1 MKQNNFERKQNMTLE
16 LKNVTGGYT
25 SVPVIKDVTFT
36 VKPGELTGL
45 IGLNGAGKSTTIRH
59 IIGLMVPFSGQ
70 IQIEQRKLNDNPEL
84 YRQSF
89 AFVPES
95 PVLYEE
101 LTLKEHVDLTILA
114 YHLPEEARK
123 KAMRYIKAFR
133 LDEKLEWF
141 PAYFSKGMKQKVML
155 VCAFMIDAPVY
166 IIDEP
171 FLGLDPLGIYT
182 FLEIVKEKRE
192 QGAAILMST
201 HVLTSAEKECD
212 NFVLLDQ
219 GEVKV
224 KGTMLDLQEEMNMP
238 GASLDELYIQLTKE
252 EFI

>member
-1 MKQNNFERKQNMTLE
+1 MTLE

>member
-1 MKQNNFERKQNMTLE
+1 MTLE

-45 IGLNGAGKSTTIRH
+45 IGLNGAGKSTTIKH

>member
-1 MKQNNFERKQNMTLE
+1 
-16 LKNVTGGYT
+16 
-25 SVPVIKDVTFT
+25 
-36 VKPGELTGL
+36 
-45 IGLNGAGKSTTIRH
+45 
-59 IIGLMVPFSGQ
+59 
-70 IQIEQRKLNDNPEL
+70 
-84 YRQSF
+84 
-89 AFVPES
+89 
-95 PVLYEE
+95 
-101 LTLKEHVDLTILA
+101 
-114 YHLPEEARK
+114 
-123 KAMRYIKAFR
+123 
-133 LDEKLEWF
+133 
-141 PAYFSKGMKQKVML
+141 ML

-201 HVLTSAEKECD
+201 HVLASAEKECD